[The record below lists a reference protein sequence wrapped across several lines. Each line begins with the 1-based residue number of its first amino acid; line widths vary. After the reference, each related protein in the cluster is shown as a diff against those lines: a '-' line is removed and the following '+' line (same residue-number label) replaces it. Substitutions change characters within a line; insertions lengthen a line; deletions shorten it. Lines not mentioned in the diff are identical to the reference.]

1 MLEFRIGLFLI
12 FPNQIGLIFN
22 FLSLFL
28 FRNSGY
34 ALVLKVISTLLL
46 RFMFLTF
53 QKLANFHFK
62 RTAEMIWR
70 AFWLIFIVKQTDMN
84 LQFVEETSD
93 SVQFRDLLL

>member
-1 MLEFRIGLFLI
+1 MLKYRNGLFLI

-34 ALVLKVISTLLL
+34 ALRKVISTLLL